1 MKKIKVL
8 FVSLLSVL
16 PIGFTYSQ
24 KPSYLDT
31 TLSVEERVK
40 SLMDEMTLEEK
51 IAQLDQFAGWN
62 IKSYKEN
69 PDLLNKWGVGSW
81 VISTLTAEEYNEL
94 QALSE
99 KSRLKIPFLS
109 GRWQLTDWRK
119 CPVVPLPTSI
129 RRPATFNP
137 ELVNRIA
144 VAASKEIRG
153 SGVHWTFAPSVDVVH
168 DARWGRTGETYGE
181 CPFLTSTL
189 VRQAIRGY
197 QNHENSQEK
206 VAACVKHLV
215 GGGRSIGGVNHA
227 TAEISERMLRS
238 FFLPPFQAA
247 IEEGVMTVMPGH
259 NDINGIPAHSNKW
272 LLTDIM
278 RMNWDLKAFM

>member
-99 KSRLKIPFLS
+99 KSRLKIPFLIGS
-109 GRWQLTDWRK
+109 DAAHGLAQMPGRTIF
-119 CPVVPLPTSI
+119 PTSI
-129 RRPATFNP
+129 SQAATFNP

-168 DARWGRTGETYGE
+168 DARWGRTGYVG
-181 CPFLTSTL
+181 SS
-189 VRQAIRGY
+189 GY
-197 QNHENSQEK
+197 P
-206 VAACVKHLV
+206 
-215 GGGRSIGGVNHA
+215 GV
-227 TAEISERMLRS
+227 SE
-238 FFLPPFQAA
+238 P
-247 IEEGVMTVMPGH
+247 
-259 NDINGIPAHSNKW
+259 
-272 LLTDIM
+272 
-278 RMNWDLKAFM
+278 

>member
-1 MKKIKVL
+1 MKKMKVL
-8 FVSLLSVL
+8 FVFLLFVL
-16 PIGFTYSQ
+16 PVDFTYSQ
-24 KPSYLDT
+24 KLSYLDT

-40 SLMDEMTLEEK
+40 SLMGEMTLEEK

-81 VISTLTAEEYNEL
+81 VVSTLTAEEYNEL

-99 KSRLKIPFLS
+99 KSRLKIPFLIGS
-109 GRWQLTDWRK
+109 DAAHGLAQMPGRTIF
-119 CPVVPLPTSI
+119 PTSI
-129 RRPATFNP
+129 SQAATFNP

-197 QNHENSQEK
+197 QNHENPQEK
-206 VAACVKHLV
+206 VAA
-215 GGGRSIGGVNHA
+215 A
-227 TAEISERMLRS
+227 
-238 FFLPPFQAA
+238 
-247 IEEGVMTVMPGH
+247 
-259 NDINGIPAHSNKW
+259 SNI
-272 LLTDIM
+272 L
-278 RMNWDLKAFM
+278 